1 MSERTGSRRRITN
14 GTAWMSLNAIISI
27 AVCLAATLCVCQ
39 PRTAHAAGASVDQAQ
54 PYEVIVYEGK
64 DFSGAHKSYTVEEGN
79 CQRQSVNLKWEWDK
93 FNDKISSVRVGSKV
107 SVVLFEHANYAGTFV
122 LLNDSTPDLGVRH
135 FNDKVSSLIVLLKE
149 NGGPL
154 GVHLIGSHKAF
165 YPIDEKCECVP
176 FCKYEKLVYNDDA
189 TKAVIYP
196 IGDRWP
202 AYGKVSVTLQEHTNV
217 PFGYEGNTIALPPP
231 IGPKGGEFDLGRYE
245 LGKKASAVT
254 MTVQGDIPKRTATGR
269 PSQPPTE
276 TAGGEQPQ
284 QIHPYTIVI
293 NDQVDFV
300 GSGRMYTIGSGG
312 AQKLMPDL
320 SKEGMNDRISSIR
333 VGSTV
338 AVVLFEHKN
347 YSGNYIVLDNNVRD
361 LKRTRLNNKVSSLI
375 IFLRDVGP
383 LGVQL
388 VGSKSTFYP
397 VDEVGFAV
405 SYRTLIYND
414 DAQKVYMTL
423 KDPKIR
429 PRGRVKAT
437 LFEHTN
443 FEGKSLPLA
452 AAPFSGE
459 YDLEKLNFKKKASS
473 LKVECV
479 AMPPVRPY

>member
-1 MSERTGSRRRITN
+1 MSERTMRRERVADRAVWI
-14 GTAWMSLNAIISI
+14 SLMVIIGA
-27 AVCLAATLCVCQ
+27 AVCVAGTFVSWQ
-39 PRTAHAAGASVDQAQ
+39 PPAAHAAGVSVSQAQ

-79 CQRQSVNLKWEWDK
+79 CQRLSVNLTWEWDT
-93 FNDKISSVRVGSKV
+93 FNDKISSVRVGSRV
-107 SVVLFEHANYAGTFV
+107 SVVLFEHANYAGNFV
-122 LLNDSTPDLGVRH
+122 LLNDSTEDLGARH
-135 FNDKVSSLIVLLKE
+135 FDNKVSSLIVFLKE

-196 IGDRWP
+196 LGDRWP

-217 PFGYEGNTIALPPP
+217 YWGYEGNTIALPPP
-231 IGPKGGEFDLGRYE
+231 VGPRGGEFDLSRYE

-254 MTVQGDIPKRTATGR
+254 LNVKGDIPKRTASGA
-269 PSQPPTE
+269 PSQPPTG
-276 TAGGEQPQ
+276 TAGTEQPQ
-284 QIHPYTIVI
+284 QVDPYTVVI
-293 NDQVDFV
+293 NEHVDFV
-300 GSGRMYTIGSGG
+300 GSGRAYTIGSGG

-333 VGSTV
+333 VGSRV
-338 AVVLFEHKN
+338 AVALFEHKN
-347 YSGNYIVLDNNVRD
+347 YCGNYIVLDDHVRD
-361 LKRTRLNNKVSSLI
+361 LKRTRLNDKVSSLI

-429 PRGRVKAT
+429 PQGRVKAT

-443 FEGKSLPLA
+443 FEGKSLPLG

-459 YDLEKLNFKKKASS
+459 YDLEKLKFKKKSSS
-473 LKVECV
+473 LRVECV
-479 AMPPVRPY
+479 TMPPVRP